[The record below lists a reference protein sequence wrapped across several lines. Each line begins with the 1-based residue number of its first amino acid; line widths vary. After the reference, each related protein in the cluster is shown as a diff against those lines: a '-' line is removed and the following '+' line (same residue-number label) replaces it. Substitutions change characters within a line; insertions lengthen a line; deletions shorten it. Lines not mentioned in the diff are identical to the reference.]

1 MNNKNINV
9 NEYSTYITKL
19 YRTIPKNSALII
31 RSKYN
36 GKDVQVK
43 TGGFALVA
51 PWKESKLVSLAVKNF
66 DYNKQKIE
74 DHDGMDV
81 IIDLAISVKV
91 VDPIKYEYYHSNID
105 EELKQLITSSMR
117 ILINKNVY
125 SNLKSKRFN
134 ISNYTCIGNKY
145 YKNIHRNANG
155 GNTGNLITLANY
167 DSELEYEF
175 DKELCEFSKRLDN
188 FANRYGLKVVDL
200 YNKEV
205 QQTDE
210 MQEAYNKKI
219 IAEKEATAKMIEK
232 DAELKR
238 AEVDAKI
245 IKIKAEAQAEADRVR
260 YEAILQVLKDSNMS
274 PEEQAKFLQAFMYSG
289 GKDNVAGAAAAA
301 VAGATAGITS
311 TVNSKKR

>member
-1 MNNKNINV
+1 MNNEGI

-19 YRTIPKNSALII
+19 YRTIPKNTALII
-31 RSKYN
+31 RNKYN
-36 GKDVQVK
+36 GSDVKVK
-43 TGGFALVA
+43 TGGFAVVA
-51 PWKESKLVSLAVKNF
+51 PWSESKLVSLAVKNF
-66 DYNKQKIE
+66 DYDKQKLE
-74 DHDGMDV
+74 DNDGMDV

-91 VDPIKYEYYHSNID
+91 VDPIKYEYYHNNID

-117 ILINKNVY
+117 VLINKNVY
-125 SNLKSKRFN
+125 SNLKSNRFN
-134 ISNYTCIGNKY
+134 ISNYTCFGDKY
-145 YKNIHRNANG
+145 YKDIHKNDEG
-155 GNTGNLITLANY
+155 KEVGTLINPENY
-167 DSELEYEF
+167 DNQLELEF

-188 FANRYGLKVVDL
+188 FADRYGLKVVDL

-210 MQEAYNKKI
+210 MQAAYNKKI
-219 IAEKEATAKMIEK
+219 IAEKEAAAKMIEK

-245 IKIKAEAQAEADRVR
+245 IRIKAEAQAEADRVR
-260 YEAILQVLKDSNMS
+260 YEAILQVLNDSNMS